1 MITRIPPGALRRRAG
16 FLAIA
21 ALLGGSL
28 YIAGGQA
35 PVFAAM
41 HATPSATPAVDATY
55 KNAHP
60 PRYPAE
66 AIKKGEQGMV
76 VLDVTIDARG
86 QVLNVAVDPRGTT
99 APAILQDAAM
109 DAAKDWRY
117 APGHKHGKAVGGVV
131 RIPVNFSLTG
141 DEPNASSSSS
151 PSVDI
156 SYKDRN
162 PPHYPKAAIKKGE
175 QGNVVLDVTVDAT
188 GKVVG
193 VQVDK
198 NSTDAPA
205 DLQEAAITATQ
216 NWRFNPGRKNG
227 KPVGGVLRIPVNFAL
242 NHTQANAHAHAT
254 CSTGEIWDVATAK
267 CIPDAPHLVPATPAH

>member
-16 FLAIA
+16 FIVIA
-21 ALLGGSL
+21 ALLASGL
-28 YIAGGQA
+28 LVAGGQTT
-35 PVFAAM
+35 VKAATQ
-41 HATPSATPAVDATY
+41 A
-55 KNAHP
+55 P
-60 PRYPAE
+60 PRSA
-66 AIKKGEQGMV
+66 
-76 VLDVTIDARG
+76 
-86 QVLNVAVDPRGTT
+86 
-99 APAILQDAAM
+99 
-109 DAAKDWRY
+109 
-117 APGHKHGKAVGGVV
+117 
-131 RIPVNFSLTG
+131 
-141 DEPNASSSSS
+141 S

-156 SYKDRN
+156 TYKNRN

-205 DLQEAAITATQ
+205 DLQEVAIAAAQ

-254 CSTGEIWDVATAK
+254 CSTGDIWDVATAK